1 MHTSHTQLLTSLI
14 RSGHSATEAA
24 LKSLLELCE
33 QGIGWYRVLPISL
46 EAGFVE
52 YVSNAETLYEI
63 NEKYSKPDEMA
74 RVIQAVQLDSMQE
87 SNGQGIGAQQEAS
100 GATVMD
106 GIGEWERQVWAA
118 ADPHESSV
126 LTQIEL
132 TPLEAFLSDHN
143 KGEALPRAKTK
154 LAVSMGVWFTLSYML
169 GMGPGPCSAMLIV
182 VV

>member
-1 MHTSHTQLLTSLI
+1 M
-14 RSGHSATEAA
+14 
-24 LKSLLELCE
+24 
-33 QGIGWYRVLPISL
+33 LPISL

-63 NEKYSKPDEMA
+63 NDKYSKPDEMA

-87 SNGQGIGAQQEAS
+87 SNGEGTGANGEAS

-143 KGEALPRAKTK
+143 KGDALTKAKTK

-169 GMGPGPCSAMLIV
+169 GMWPGSGFALWLLC
-182 VV
+182 